1 MASVDVVIPVLN
13 EERALP
19 ACLETLRG
27 FLSSELRPHRW
38 RIVVADNGSTDGTL
52 RIAQAHAADHPDE
65 VAYVHLD
72 VRGRGRALRRA
83 WLESTADVVS
93 YMDVDLSTG
102 LEAFPPLVGAIV
114 DERYD
119 VAIGSR
125 LAEGA
130 RTTRSLKREAI
141 SRVYN
146 GVIRLSLGTHFTD
159 AQCGFK
165 ALSRAAAQVLVPA
178 VENNHWFFDTEL
190 LVIAERRGFR
200 IKEVPVE
207 WTEDP
212 DTRVKVVATAL
223 EDLRGLARLRLRGI
237 PEVAPPGEETR

>member
-1 MASVDVVIPVLN
+1 MATVDVVIPVLN

-19 ACLETLRG
+19 ACLDTLRG
-27 FLSSELRPHRW
+27 FLSTELAEHSW
-38 RIVVADNGSTDGTL
+38 KIVVADNGSVDGTL
-52 RIAQAHAADHPDE
+52 AVAEASAKEHPGE
-65 VAYVHLD
+65 VSCVHLD

-102 LEAFPPLVGAIV
+102 LDAFPPLVNAVASEG
-114 DERYD
+114 YH

-125 LAEGA
+125 LAKGA

-146 GVIRLSLGTHFTD
+146 AVIRFSMGTHFTD

-165 ALSRAAAQVLVPA
+165 ALSRPAAEVLVPA

-190 LVIAERRGFR
+190 LIIADRRGFR
-200 IKEVPVE
+200 IKEVQVE
-207 WTEDP
+207 WNEDP
-212 DTRVKVVATAL
+212 DTRVKVVATVL
-223 EDLRGLARLRLRGI
+223 EDLTGLARLRLHGI
-237 PEVAPPGEETR
+237 PAVEPPGDVPR